1 MTVFISASM
10 PAASGF
16 AALGTRFS
24 SFIYLVCSANYR
36 IAESFEAGLQT
47 LEKIEFRTPFLILH
61 EEVEFE
67 LPVPEAV
74 LETRS
79 LKTRVRIRKKNMR
92 LGRMQAE
99 RLAVGVVFQI
109 YLLQFLVQSQ
119 KRPAGRMEAE

>member
-1 MTVFISASM
+1 M
-10 PAASGF
+10 
-16 AALGTRFS
+16 
-24 SFIYLVCSANYR
+24 
-36 IAESFEAGLQT
+36 
-47 LEKIEFRTPFLILH
+47 EKIEFRTPFLILH

-99 RLAVGVVFQI
+99 RLAFGFVFQI
-109 YLLQFLVQSQ
+109 YLLQFLVHRRRELLRTGLSNLLVL
-119 KRPAGRMEAE
+119 KLVIEMNFVLIPIVSSA